1 MASTQIVPHV
11 VPFPQSVPAKEPITQ
26 LELEMF
32 LSLRNRL
39 SKLEEQVATQ
49 EAALKARLEAG
60 ASVEPG
66 VHIAELK
73 EHSRRNV
80 AWKDVVL
87 RLAMRLKLDGE
98 AYCVRVLAAT
108 KPTLSVSLVVR

>member
-1 MASTQIVPHV
+1 
-11 VPFPQSVPAKEPITQ
+11 
-26 LELEMF
+26 MF

-39 SKLEEQVATQ
+39 SRLEEQVATE

-60 ASVEPG
+60 ANVESG

-80 AWKDVVL
+80 AWKEVVV
-87 RLAMRLKLDGE
+87 RLATRLKLDGE
-98 AYCVRVLAAT
+98 AYCARVLAAT
-108 KPTLSVSLVVR
+108 KPTRTVSLVVK